1 MAPLRNRPL
10 IRRAQADADVLD
22 AIDYYLRVST
32 SAAEGFIDSLEA
44 AYLHIRRH
52 PGSGSPR
59 YAHELNIPG
68 LRFWP
73 CGRYPYLVFYMEKP
87 DRIDVWRVLH
97 GERDI
102 PRWLREEP

>member
-1 MAPLRNRPL
+1 VAPARNKPL
-10 IRRAQADADVLD
+10 VRRAQADADVLD
-22 AIDYYLRVST
+22 AIDYYLTV
-32 SAAEGFIDSLEA
+32 SAAAATGFIDSLEA

-52 PGSGSPR
+52 PGTGSPR
-59 YAHELNIPG
+59 YAHALNIPG

-73 CGRYPYLVFYMEKP
+73 CGRYPYLVFYLEQTEC
-87 DRIDVWRVLH
+87 IEVWRVLH

>member
-1 MAPLRNRPL
+1 MAPPRSRSLV
-10 IRRAQADADVLD
+10 RRAQADADVLE
-22 AIDYYLRVST
+22 AIDYHLTVSA

-44 AYLHIRRH
+44 AYSHIRRH
-52 PGSGSPR
+52 PGTGSPR

-73 CGRYPYLVFYMEKP
+73 CSRYPYLVFYMEQAGQFEL
-87 DRIDVWRVLH
+87 WRVLH
-97 GERDI
+97 GERDT